1 MKAAVIERQGG
12 IENIV
17 FRDFP
22 DPEIGPGDIK
32 VRVRACGLNHF
43 DLFVRRG
50 MPGFPVPMPFISGG
64 DIAGEV
70 AGLGA
75 EVRNWEIGERV
86 LVDPLTDEGMIGEK
100 LLGGM
105 AQYVR
110 VPQDYAIKLDPR
122 LSFEQAAAL
131 PANYGSTFR
140 MLVTNGEIRKDDLIL
155 VLGASGGVGTATV
168 QVAKMHGAR
177 VIACAGSDEKCRRL
191 EALGADYT
199 INYSA
204 LDFSREAWNLS
215 EKKGVDVVVNFTGGD
230 TWVPSLRTLKHRGKL
245 LTCGATGGFDPK
257 TDIRYIW
264 QRELRVIG
272 SNGYTKEDVTKGMMG
287 VADGRLKIPEIR
299 TFPLE
304 QLGEAEALMESRDF
318 FGKIVIIVP

>member
-1 MKAAVIERQGG
+1 MKAAVIEKHGG

-70 AGLGA
+70 AGFGS
-75 EVRNWEIGERV
+75 EVQGWEIGERV

-110 VPQDYAIKLDPR
+110 VPQNYVIKLDPR
-122 LSFEQAAAL
+122 LSFERAAAL
-131 PANYGSTFR
+131 PANYGATFR
-140 MLVTNGEIRKDDLIL
+140 MLVTNGEIQKDDLIL

-177 VIACAGSDEKCRRL
+177 VIACAGSDEKCKRL
-191 EALGADYT
+191 NELGADYT
-199 INYSA
+199 INYSER
-204 LDFSREAWNLS
+204 DFSREAWILS
-215 EKKGVDVVVNFTGGD
+215 GKKGVDVVVNFTGGE
-230 TWVPSLRTLKHRGKL
+230 TWVPSLRTLKHHGKL
-245 LTCGATGGFDPK
+245 LTCGATSGFDPK

-264 QRELRVIG
+264 QRELRVVG

-287 VADGRLKIPEIR
+287 VAEGKLRIPKIR

-304 QLGEAEALMESRDF
+304 KLGDAEALMESRDF
-318 FGKIVIIVP
+318 FGKIVMIVS